1 MVIGRPWR
9 QNPEFGAGGGS
20 SPFLRILSGVFWH
33 SGTPRSPFRHSDA
46 WSQGLLAHYD
56 VQKYFVYNTLSHDY
70 KVPGILHSRIPW
82 RGMSWCLQTMTGNKR
97 TNPRDVTRLSGK
109 PLAETL
115 EPASVLETNTEPWVT
130 SQDLTEYGLS
140 FKPEV
145 ILDMTLFLLANPN
158 MSSSHLYRA
167 DILFDSLGVLKT
179 PQQKE
184 QSFAQAGNSNLE
196 TTVAADENVEPITA
210 REFSGFTLVR
220 TVVRR
225 LVPRNP
231 NLDRVMDQTCHF
243 YEANTPPQRTDKS
256 ADSDAQPINRSL
268 VIYTPHIT
276 SKEDMPFYHPLLRSL
291 AFLYD
296 YNPNTP
302 ETASGPG
309 TMSIHFLQFPDEPIQ
324 NRLER
329 TLQALL
335 TIQIR
340 LARGTRLTGKPEGG
354 SQNPVKDNVIPQ
366 HLVQNTY
373 TRLKAKYASE
383 LCQNWVESTEP
394 SKHVFEDLSITA
406 FLIELW
412 RSMYGAVPA
421 DEQNTTT
428 TTTTTTD
435 QDPPKRPFP
444 GFVDVACG
452 NGVLVYVLLMEGYT
466 GWGFDARRRKTWSI
480 FPESVRSRLHEE
492 IYIPEPFATATPSLL
507 DQLTIKSHTGTF
519 PKDTFIIS
527 NHADEL
533 TVWTPLMAL
542 LLSPESPSPFIAIP
556 CCSHSLSGAKFR
568 YPPPKAPKVKSDKKD
583 PVSLAEGT
591 EAENP
596 ASGDLKSLRKEKQ
609 DAQQTEA
616 GFLKSMYGSLT
627 AKTMSVAEEIG
638 YEVERTLLRIPS
650 TRNMAVIGGRKR
662 TTQEWKDESHGV
674 DADIKGDGNGEA
686 VLERVMEV
694 VRRECSR
701 EGGVDEAAKIWVERA
716 KGLNKGSGSG
726 KQGGH

>member
-1 MVIGRPWR
+1 
-9 QNPEFGAGGGS
+9 
-20 SPFLRILSGVFWH
+20 
-33 SGTPRSPFRHSDA
+33 
-46 WSQGLLAHYD
+46 
-56 VQKYFVYNTLSHDY
+56 
-70 KVPGILHSRIPW
+70 
-82 RGMSWCLQTMTGNKR
+82 MTGNKR

-115 EPASVLETNTEPWVT
+115 EPSSVLESGTEAWVT

-184 QSFAQAGNSNLE
+184 RSFAQAGNSNLE
-196 TTVAADENVEPITA
+196 TTVAVDENVEPITA
-210 REFSGFTLVR
+210 RELPGFTLAR

-231 NLDRVMDQTCHF
+231 NLDRVLDQTCHF
-243 YEANTPPQRTDKS
+243 YEANTHFQRTNES
-256 ADSDAQPINRSL
+256 ADGDEQPINRSL
-268 VIYTPHIT
+268 VVYTPHIT

-296 YNPNTP
+296 FNPNTP
-302 ETASGPG
+302 ETAPGPG
-309 TMSIHFLQFPDEPIQ
+309 TMSIHFLLFPDEPIQ

-383 LCQNWVESTEP
+383 LCQKWVESTEP

-421 DEQNTTT
+421 DEQNNNT
-428 TTTTTTD
+428 
-435 QDPPKRPFP
+435 QDSPKRPFP

-452 NGVLVYVLLMEGYT
+452 NGVLVYVLIMEGYT

-480 FPESVRSRLHEE
+480 FPESVQSRLHEE
-492 IYIPEPFATATPSLL
+492 IYIPEPFATANPSLL
-507 DQLTIKSHTGTF
+507 DRLTIKSHTGTF

-533 TVWTPLMAL
+533 TVWTPLMATL
-542 LLSPESPSPFIAIP
+542 LCPESPSPFIAIP
-556 CCSHSLSGAKFR
+556 CCSHSLSGARFR
-568 YPPPKAPKVKSDKKD
+568 YPPPKAPKATDKK
-583 PVSLAEGT
+583 
-591 EAENP
+591 NP

-627 AKTMSVAEEIG
+627 VKAMSVAEEIG
-638 YEVERTLLRIPS
+638 YDVERTLLRIPS

-662 TTQEWKDESHGV
+662 TTQEWKDKGHV
-674 DADIKGDGNGEA
+674 DADDNGDGDMDGEA
-686 VLERVMEV
+686 VLERVMDA

-701 EGGVDEAAKIWVERA
+701 EGGVDEAAKIWIERA
-716 KGLNKGSGSG
+716 KGLNKGSGMG

>member
-1 MVIGRPWR
+1 MTNIRCARDGG
-9 QNPEFGAGGGS
+9 EFYIKLYTTEGHLLVSDIAYQEFFNDEQPSLVKRHIPTKTGDRASHLHMWQGAAF
-20 SPFLRILSGVFWH
+20 PC
-33 SGTPRSPFRHSDA
+33 
-46 WSQGLLAHYD
+46 
-56 VQKYFVYNTLSHDY
+56 QK
-70 KVPGILHSRIPW
+70 
-82 RGMSWCLQTMTGNKR
+82 
-97 TNPRDVTRLSGK
+97 NPRDLTRLSGK

-115 EPASVLETNTEPWVT
+115 EPSSILASSTEEWVT
-130 SQDLTEYGLS
+130 SQDLAEHGLP

-145 ILDMTLFLLANPN
+145 IQDMTIFLLANPN
-158 MSSSHLYRA
+158 MSSTHLYRA
-167 DILFDSLGVLKT
+167 DILFDSWGSLRT

-184 QSFAQAGNSNLE
+184 QSFAQNGNSNLE
-196 TTVAADENVEPITA
+196 TAEEHVEPITA
-210 REFSGFTLVR
+210 REIPNFTLTR

-225 LVPRNP
+225 LIPRNP

-243 YEANTPPQRTDKS
+243 YEHINESTDTNEES
-256 ADSDAQPINRSL
+256 INRYL
-268 VIYTPHIT
+268 AVYTPHIT

-296 YNPNTP
+296 YNTNNNTSETSPN
-302 ETASGPG
+302 PG
-309 TMSIHFLQFPDEPIQ
+309 TMSIHFLLFPNEPIQ

-340 LARGTRLTGKPEGG
+340 LARGTRLAGKPEGG
-354 SQNPVKDNVIPQ
+354 SGGSQNPAKDNVIPQ

-373 TRLKAKYASE
+373 TRLKAKYAAE

-394 SKHVFEDLSITA
+394 SKHVFEDLAITA

-421 DEQNTTT
+421 DEQTSSPFTSS
-428 TTTTTTD
+428 
-435 QDPPKRPFP
+435 FP

-452 NGVLVYVLLMEGYT
+452 NGVLVYVLLMEGYK

-480 FPESVRSRLHEE
+480 FPESVQSRLTEE
-492 IYIPEPFATATPSLL
+492 IYIPKPFSETNPSLL
-507 DQLTIKSHTGTF
+507 QELTIKSHSGSF

-533 TVWTPLMAL
+533 TVWTPLMATL
-542 LLSPESPSPFIAIP
+542 LCPESPSPFIAIP
-556 CCSHSLSGAKFR
+556 CCSHSLSGARFR
-568 YPPPKAPKVKSDKKD
+568 YPPPKVGKKKEKSDKED
-583 PVSLAEGT
+583 EGGMEEET
-591 EAENP
+591 NP
-596 ASGDLKSLRKEKQ
+596 SSGDLKSLRKEKQ
-609 DAQQTEA
+609 DAQTTEA

-650 TRNMAVIGGRKR
+650 TRNMAVIGGRRR
-662 TTQEWKDESHGV
+662 TTQVWKERGSGLV
-674 DADIKGDGNGEA
+674 DGGGDGEV
-686 VLERVMEV
+686 VLERVMDA

-701 EGGVDEAAKIWVERA
+701 EGGVEAAGKIWIERA
-716 KGLNKGSGSG
+716 KGLNKGSGMG

>member
-1 MVIGRPWR
+1 
-9 QNPEFGAGGGS
+9 
-20 SPFLRILSGVFWH
+20 
-33 SGTPRSPFRHSDA
+33 
-46 WSQGLLAHYD
+46 
-56 VQKYFVYNTLSHDY
+56 
-70 KVPGILHSRIPW
+70 
-82 RGMSWCLQTMTGNKR
+82 MTGNKR
-97 TNPRDVTRLSGK
+97 KNPRDLTCLSGK

-115 EPASVLETNTEPWVT
+115 EPSSVLASSTEEWVT
-130 SQDLTEYGLS
+130 SQDLAEYGLP

-145 ILDMTLFLLANPN
+145 IQDMTLFLLANPN
-158 MSSSHLYRA
+158 MSSTHLYRA
-167 DILFDSLGVLKT
+167 DILFDSWGSLRT

-184 QSFAQAGNSNLE
+184 QSFAQNGNSNIE
-196 TTVAADENVEPITA
+196 TTEEHVEPTPA
-210 REFSGFTLVR
+210 REIPNFTLIR

-225 LVPRNP
+225 LIPRNP

-243 YEANTPPQRTDKS
+243 YEHINESTDTNEGS
-256 ADSDAQPINRSL
+256 INRYL
-268 VIYTPHIT
+268 AVYTPHIT

-296 YNPNTP
+296 YNTNTSDPSPN
-302 ETASGPG
+302 PG
-309 TMSIHFLQFPDEPIQ
+309 TMSIHFLLFPNEPIQ

-335 TIQIR
+335 TVQIR
-340 LARGTRLTGKPEGG
+340 LARGTRLTDKPDNGGGG
-354 SQNPVKDNVIPQ
+354 SQNPAKDNVIPQ

-373 TRLKAKYASE
+373 TRLKAKYAAE
-383 LCQNWVESTEP
+383 LCQKWVESTEP

-421 DEQNTTT
+421 DEQTSTNSPST
-428 TTTTTTD
+428 
-435 QDPPKRPFP
+435 FP

-452 NGVLVYVLLMEGYT
+452 NGVLVYVLLMEGYK
-466 GWGFDARRRKTWSI
+466 GFGFDARRRKTWSI
-480 FPESVRSRLHEE
+480 FPESVQSRLTEE
-492 IYIPEPFATATPSLL
+492 IYIPKPFSETNPSLF
-507 DQLTIKSHTGTF
+507 QELTIKSHTGSF

-533 TVWTPLMAL
+533 TVWTPLMATL
-542 LLSPESPSPFIAIP
+542 LCPESPSPFIAIP
-556 CCSHSLSGAKFR
+556 CCSHSLSGARFR
-568 YPPPKAPKVKSDKKD
+568 YPPPKAGKKDKSDDKNKGGGE
-583 PVSLAEGT
+583 EG
-591 EAENP
+591 NP

-609 DAQQTEA
+609 DAQTTEA

-650 TRNMAVIGGRKR
+650 TRNMAVIGGRRR
-662 TTQEWKDESHGV
+662 TTQVWKER
-674 DADIKGDGNGEA
+674 AKE
-686 VLERVMEV
+686 VLERVMDA

-701 EGGVDEAAKIWVERA
+701 EGGVEAAGKIWIERA
-716 KGLNKGSGSG
+716 KGLNKGSGMG

>member
-1 MVIGRPWR
+1 
-9 QNPEFGAGGGS
+9 
-20 SPFLRILSGVFWH
+20 
-33 SGTPRSPFRHSDA
+33 
-46 WSQGLLAHYD
+46 
-56 VQKYFVYNTLSHDY
+56 
-70 KVPGILHSRIPW
+70 
-82 RGMSWCLQTMTGNKR
+82 MTGNKR

-115 EPASVLETNTEPWVT
+115 EPSSVLESTTDAWVT

-196 TTVAADENVEPITA
+196 TTVAADEIVEPIVP
-210 REFSGFTLVR
+210 RELPGFTLVR

-243 YEANTPPQRTDKS
+243 YEANIPPQCTNESIDGDGPS
-256 ADSDAQPINRSL
+256 INRSL
-268 VIYTPHIT
+268 VVYTPHIT

-296 YNPNTP
+296 FNPNTP
-302 ETASGPG
+302 ETSPGPG
-309 TMSIHFLQFPDEPIQ
+309 TMSIHFLLFPDEPIQ

-383 LCQNWVESTEP
+383 LCQKWVESTEP

-421 DEQNTTT
+421 DEQNNDTTT
-428 TTTTTTD
+428 N
-435 QDPPKRPFP
+435 QDPPKCPFP

-480 FPESVRSRLHEE
+480 FPESVQSRLHEE
-492 IYIPEPFATATPSLL
+492 IYIPQPFATTAPTLL

-533 TVWTPLMAL
+533 TVWTPLMATL
-542 LLSPESPSPFIAIP
+542 LCPESPSPFIAIP
-556 CCSHSLSGAKFR
+556 CCSHSLSGARFR
-568 YPPPKAPKVKSDKKD
+568 YPPPKAPKATDKKQG
-583 PVSLAEGT
+583 PCSSAEHT
-591 EAENP
+591 ESENP

-638 YEVERTLLRIPS
+638 YDVERTLLRIPS

-662 TTQEWKDESHGV
+662 ITQEWKDKSQGV
-674 DADIKGDGNGEA
+674 DADGDGDGEA
-686 VLERVMEV
+686 VLERVMGA

-701 EGGVDEAAKIWVERA
+701 EGGLEEAAKIWIERA
-716 KGLNKGSGSG
+716 KGLNKGSGMG

>member
-1 MVIGRPWR
+1 
-9 QNPEFGAGGGS
+9 
-20 SPFLRILSGVFWH
+20 
-33 SGTPRSPFRHSDA
+33 
-46 WSQGLLAHYD
+46 
-56 VQKYFVYNTLSHDY
+56 
-70 KVPGILHSRIPW
+70 
-82 RGMSWCLQTMTGNKR
+82 MTGNKR
-97 TNPRDVTRLSGK
+97 KNPRDLTRLSGK

-115 EPASVLETNTEPWVT
+115 EPSSVLASSTEEWVT
-130 SQDLTEYGLS
+130 SEDLAECGLP

-145 ILDMTLFLLANPN
+145 IQDMTLFLLANPN
-158 MSSSHLYRA
+158 MSSTHLYRA
-167 DILFDSLGVLKT
+167 DILFDSWGSLRT

-184 QSFAQAGNSNLE
+184 QSFAQNGNSNLE
-196 TTVAADENVEPITA
+196 TTEEHVEPTAA
-210 REFSGFTLVR
+210 REIPDFTLTR

-225 LVPRNP
+225 LIPRNP

-243 YEANTPPQRTDKS
+243 YEHINESTDTS
-256 ADSDAQPINRSL
+256 EGSINRYL
-268 VIYTPHIT
+268 AVYTPHIT

-296 YNPNTP
+296 YNTTTNTSDPSPN
-302 ETASGPG
+302 PG
-309 TMSIHFLQFPDEPIQ
+309 TMSIHFLLFPNEPIQ

-340 LARGTRLTGKPEGG
+340 LARGTRLTGKPDNGGGG
-354 SQNPVKDNVIPQ
+354 SQNPAKDNVIPQ

-373 TRLKAKYASE
+373 TRLKAKYAAE
-383 LCQNWVESTEP
+383 LCQKWVESTEP

-421 DEQNTTT
+421 DEQASTTT
-428 TTTTTTD
+428 TTTTSSSSST
-435 QDPPKRPFP
+435 FP

-452 NGVLVYVLLMEGYT
+452 NGVLVYVLLMEGYK
-466 GWGFDARRRKTWSI
+466 GFGFDARRRKTWSI
-480 FPESVRSRLHEE
+480 FPESVQSRLTEE
-492 IYIPEPFATATPSLL
+492 IYIPKPFSETNPSLL
-507 DQLTIKSHTGTF
+507 QELTIKSHTGSF

-533 TVWTPLMAL
+533 TVWTPLMATL
-542 LLSPESPSPFIAIP
+542 LCPESPSPFIAIP
-556 CCSHSLSGAKFR
+556 CCSHSLSGARFR
-568 YPPPKAPKVKSDKKD
+568 YPPPKAGKKSKSNEEDKGGEE
-583 PVSLAEGT
+583 EG
-591 EAENP
+591 NP
-596 ASGDLKSLRKEKQ
+596 SSGDLKSLRKEKQ
-609 DAQQTEA
+609 DAQTMEA

-650 TRNMAVIGGRKR
+650 TRNMAVIGGRRR
-662 TTQEWKDESHGV
+662 TTQVWKERASGSAA
-674 DADIKGDGNGEA
+674 ADGGDGDDDSNGEE
-686 VLERVMEV
+686 VLERVMDA

-701 EGGVDEAAKIWVERA
+701 EGGVEAAGKIWIERA
-716 KGLNKGSGSG
+716 KGLNKGSGMG

>member
-1 MVIGRPWR
+1 
-9 QNPEFGAGGGS
+9 
-20 SPFLRILSGVFWH
+20 
-33 SGTPRSPFRHSDA
+33 
-46 WSQGLLAHYD
+46 
-56 VQKYFVYNTLSHDY
+56 
-70 KVPGILHSRIPW
+70 
-82 RGMSWCLQTMTGNKR
+82 MTGNKR
-97 TNPRDVTRLSGK
+97 KNPRDLTRLSGK

-115 EPASVLETNTEPWVT
+115 EPSSVLASSTEEWVT
-130 SQDLTEYGLS
+130 SQDLAEYGLL

-145 ILDMTLFLLANPN
+145 IQDMTLFLLANPN
-158 MSSSHLYRA
+158 MSSTHLYRA
-167 DILFDSLGVLKT
+167 DILFDSWGTLRT

-184 QSFAQAGNSNLE
+184 QSFAQNGNSNIE
-196 TTVAADENVEPITA
+196 TTEEHVEPMTA
-210 REFSGFTLVR
+210 REIADFTLIR

-225 LVPRNP
+225 LIPRNP

-243 YEANTPPQRTDKS
+243 YEHINESTDTNEGS
-256 ADSDAQPINRSL
+256 VNRYL
-268 VIYTPHIT
+268 AVYTPHIT

-296 YNPNTP
+296 YNTNTSDPSPN
-302 ETASGPG
+302 PG
-309 TMSIHFLQFPDEPIQ
+309 TMSIHFLLFPNEPIQ

-340 LARGTRLTGKPEGG
+340 LARGTRLTGKADNGGGG
-354 SQNPVKDNVIPQ
+354 SQNPAKDNVIPQ

-373 TRLKAKYASE
+373 TRLKAKYAAE

-412 RSMYGAVPA
+412 RSMYGVVPA
-421 DEQNTTT
+421 DEQNNDNTTT
-428 TTTTTTD
+428 NN
-435 QDPPKRPFP
+435 QVPPKRSFP

-480 FPESVRSRLHEE
+480 FPESVQSRLHEE
-492 IYIPEPFATATPSLL
+492 IYIPQPFATTAPTLL

-533 TVWTPLMAL
+533 TVWTPLMATL
-542 LLSPESPSPFIAIP
+542 LCPESPSPFIAIP
-556 CCSHSLSGAKFR
+556 CCSHSLSGARFR
-568 YPPPKAPKVKSDKKD
+568 YPPPKAPKASDKKNN
-583 PVSLAEGT
+583 PSSLT
-591 EAENP
+591 EPTEPENP
-596 ASGDLKSLRKEKQ
+596 ATGDLKSLWKEKQ

-638 YEVERTLLRIPS
+638 YDVERTLLRIPS
-650 TRNMAVIGGRKR
+650 TRNMAVIGGRRR
-662 TTQEWKDESHGV
+662 TTQEWKDKGQGV
-674 DADIKGDGNGEA
+674 VADGDRDGKV
-686 VLERVMEV
+686 VLERVMGA

-701 EGGVDEAAKIWVERA
+701 EGGLEEAAKIWIERA
-716 KGLNKGSGSG
+716 KGLNKGSGMG